1 LLVSNSK
8 PDYIYINKFETEVI
22 YFMGKEQ
29 KYIEV
34 TDLDFQKEVIESEH
48 TVVVDFSAE
57 WCGPC
62 KIMVPVLNDLA
73 GELEGKV
80 KVVKIDVDNNPVT
93 TAKYGVRSLPTIL
106 ILKKGQVIDKVIGAV
121 QKKVLADKLVSEVV

>member
-1 LLVSNSK
+1 
-8 PDYIYINKFETEVI
+8 
-22 YFMGKEQ
+22 MGKEQ